1 MALIDFSA
9 AFRVGC
15 GHLCGHFL
23 GVKTIRGRLAAIESG
38 HSVEQREAR
47 TREATAMSNPPIG
60 WHTITPRIFTEDPE
74 GLVEFVKQTFGATG
88 EYQTIRPSE
97 IRIGDSVLMIS
108 GTEFRGRQTACL
120 YVYVSDVD
128 EVFKRSVSAGVKII
142 EAPTNMPYG
151 DRRCTVEDGWGN
163 VWQIATR

>member
-1 MALIDFSA
+1 MGVRSDLIKRV
-9 AFRVGC
+9 FR
-15 GHLCGHFL
+15 
-23 GVKTIRGRLAAIESG
+23 
-38 HSVEQREAR
+38 
-47 TREATAMSNPPIG
+47 
-60 WHTITPRIFTEDPE
+60 
-74 GLVEFVKQTFGATG
+74 ATG
-88 EYQTIRPSE
+88 DLQTTRPSE

-108 GTEFRGRQTACL
+108 GTEFRARQTACL

-128 EVFKRSVSAGVKII
+128 DVFERSVNAGVKVI